1 MANAISFKS
10 YCPDTQIHRHTQT
23 GSIALLGPLKWAAKF
38 GVNWRIAIISATVSW
53 TSTVLSCDDVHRTAY
68 GHLLTL
74 KPWIQ
79 KSLAHIYTLFV
90 HPMHHL
96 CNDKFMIKFC

>member
-1 MANAISFKS
+1 MANVISFKS

-53 TSTVLSCDDVHRTAY
+53 TSVYEKALISVYEKALISHAKAMDSKITST
-68 GHLLTL
+68 HLHTL
-74 KPWIQ
+74 CP
-79 KSLAHIYTLFV
+79 SYAS
-90 HPMHHL
+90 
-96 CNDKFMIKFC
+96 FMQ